1 MKFPLTQQM
10 AQLATI
16 LVLLSLAAA
25 VRGQDQPDGRI
36 APLASNAP
44 FTVAVNM
51 TTIETA
57 PIFVASAAGGGGIKI
72 IEGGVRHVAGGG
84 AHAGTNA
91 ETQMLLVR
99 ASNPDVRMLLTVAE
113 GLYRIIAR
121 KSAGIN
127 TLADLRGKRIV
138 TPRNTSAHF
147 HLVKMLRTVGLTEAD
162 VTLVETGRTEMAAA
176 IVRREADAIS
186 MWEPEAQNA
195 LEALGTDATV
205 IQNNSV
211 YRELFSLYT
220 TAQVLSDPRRRRE
233 LVEFVRSVIV
243 ASDSVR
249 DRPHNVIPL
258 VAKMI
263 KQTENTVSRSWRF
276 HRFPATLPR
285 DMLDVLTEEE
295 TWIAASQRR
304 EPLSRDRLAAL
315 IDTSVLKEAQQLTGR

>member
-1 MKFPLTQQM
+1 MRFPLTTPL
-10 AQLATI
+10 ARLATV
-16 LVLLSLAAA
+16 LGLLSLGVAI
-25 VRGQDQPDGRI
+25 RGQNQPDIRI
-36 APLASNAP
+36 VPLGPNDP

-57 PIFVASAAGGGGIKI
+57 PIFVTAASPGGGIKI

-91 ETQMLLVR
+91 ETQMLLAR

-121 KSAGIN
+121 KSAGIH

-138 TPRNTSAHF
+138 TPRNTSAHY
-147 HLVKMLRTVGLTEAD
+147 HLVQMLRTVGLTEAD
-162 VTLVETGRTEMAAA
+162 VKLVETGRTEMAAA
-176 IVRREADAIS
+176 IARREADAIS

-195 LEALGTDATV
+195 LDALGTDATV
-205 IQNNSV
+205 IQDNSV

-220 TAQVLSDPRRRRE
+220 TTQVLSDPRRRSE
-233 LVEFVRSVIV
+233 LVEFVRGVIV
-243 ASDSVR
+243 ATDSVR
-249 DRPHNVIPL
+249 ERPQNVIPL

-263 KQTENTVSRSWRF
+263 RQTENTVSRSWRF

-295 TWIAASQRR
+295 KWIAASQRR

-315 IDTSVLKEAQQLTGR
+315 IDTRVLKEALQLAGR